1 MVWNLKNPKPW
12 TLELGAVNPKLYNPG
27 PRTPRTLNPYSQS
40 GKVGR
45 WFTEIC
51 AWRTA
56 SSNFKFGRLCFISSK
71 FHIFQLWCTKCLPA
85 GTAAFRNTPNIL
97 RGHRGIA
104 FTQVLAVPRLT
115 GLHSEP
121 RPNCLAPSTG
131 GRDSKHG
138 GIASSKYWQFLNAV
152 ITCPQCVSPST
163 GGSQNSSG
171 HGGIAFTQVRA
182 FPEPTV
188 LHPEPRRKCF
198 APSSDGI
205 QNQST
210 ARGSRFPPNPHPQC
224 FAPSTG
230 GIQNQSTAWGHPFPP
245 CTWTHRQSVFLKYW
259 QNYERSRRTT
269 DPGMRG
275 AGRPFPGCGAAGRFE
290 ERNTV
295 FFKGSSLEDRTKRLA
310 PFGDHAGC
318 RTAQN
323 GKLED

>member
-1 MVWNLKNPKPW
+1 MC
-12 TLELGAVNPKLYNPG
+12 TYI
-27 PRTPRTLNPYSQS
+27 YSQS

-45 WFTEIC
+45 WFTEIG

-121 RPNCLAPSTG
+121 RATFFG
-131 GRDSKHG
+131 GTAESL
-138 GIASSKYWQFLNAV
+138 SPKYWQFQDSPDCIQNHAQIALPQVLAGGIQNTAESLPPKYWQLLNAV

-198 APSSDGI
+198 APSSDRI

-210 ARGSRFPPNPHPQC
+210 ARGSRFPPNHTRNALPQVLAG
-224 FAPSTG
+224 FRINQRHG
-230 GIQNQSTAWGHPFPP
+230 GIPFPQVP
-245 CTWTHRQSVFLKYW
+245 GKCFPQVLA
-259 QNYERSRRTT
+259 ELRTIQANHGSGHAGRGAAVS
-269 DPGMRG
+269 GMRG
-275 AGRPFPGCGAAGRFE
+275 CGALR
-290 ERNTV
+290 
-295 FFKGSSLEDRTKRLA
+295 
-310 PFGDHAGC
+310 
-318 RTAQN
+318 
-323 GKLED
+323 GKKYGVCQGE